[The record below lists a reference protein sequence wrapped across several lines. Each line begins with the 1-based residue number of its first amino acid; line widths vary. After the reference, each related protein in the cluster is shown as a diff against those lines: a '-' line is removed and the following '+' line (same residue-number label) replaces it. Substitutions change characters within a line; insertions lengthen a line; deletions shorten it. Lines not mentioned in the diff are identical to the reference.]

1 MIGAIVGDIVGSRFE
16 FNNFR
21 NKDFELFT
29 SDCKVT
35 DDSIM
40 TLAVAKAVMEAKRIR
55 ESLPD
60 NCDSEYYAAAER
72 LAVKYMQQIGRRYP
86 NCGYGSRFI
95 LWVFSDAPQPYNSF
109 GNGAAMR
116 ISPVGFAAE
125 TEEEVIR
132 LSKAI
137 TGVSHNHPEGIKG
150 AEAVAMA
157 IFMARMGCTKK
168 EIRDRI
174 TNDYYSLDF
183 TIDEIRSTYK
193 FNETCQETVPQALES
208 FLEADSFEDAIR
220 TAISVGGDSDTL
232 AAITGSVAEAYYSV
246 PEDIKNKAL
255 TYLDDYLRAIFDEW
269 YRFIGCDTITR

>member
-1 MIGAIVGDIVGSRFE
+1 MLR
-16 FNNFR
+16 
-21 NKDFELFT
+21 KQ
-29 SDCKVT
+29 K
-35 DDSIM
+35 
-40 TLAVAKAVMEAKRIR
+40 K
-55 ESLPD
+55 
-60 NCDSEYYAAAER
+60 
-72 LAVKYMQQIGRRYP
+72 
-86 NCGYGSRFI
+86 
-95 LWVFSDAPQPYNSF
+95 
-109 GNGAAMR
+109 
-116 ISPVGFAAE
+116 
-125 TEEEVIR
+125 VIR

-137 TGVSHNHPEGIKG
+137 TGVSHNHPEDQG

-168 EIRDRI
+168 EIQDRI

-246 PEDIKNKAL
+246 PEDIKNKAI